1 MEHILWFIINKTFY
15 GFMDC
20 SLLFSFF
27 NWGGSS
33 NLGFLNWVLK
43 IIKDYDVLVFIRNIY
58 YKHISI
64 YVMEFYL

>member
-1 MEHILWFIINKTFY
+1 MEHILWFH
-15 GFMDC
+15 G
-20 SLLFSFF
+20 LFSFIFIF
-27 NWGGSS
+27 NWGGNS

-64 YVMEFYL
+64 YVMEFLFMIL